1 MPLNETLVLAVAM
14 KNQNPNIPHPMP
26 FPESYIKGY
35 MPIHVA
41 KREKTKNRLF
51 FG

>member
-1 MPLNETLVLAVAM
+1 
-14 KNQNPNIPHPMP
+14 MP

-41 KREKTKNRLF
+41 KREKLKTLIFWLVGGR
-51 FG
+51 